1 MANIAVAMSTA
12 HLVSAEAF
20 RQVAPQATV
29 LAEGPRAAALSS
41 HLDVAAR
48 AAERAGQAWT
58 DVRGHWRGLRTP
70 SEMGPPDT
78 IRREASDLVT
88 RMGRLSHTDPAWR
101 PCLGA
106 DPQLR
111 TGAQL
116 AQDLP
121 GLSRLLEGLRQ
132 VNAAI
137 VDIAADHVE
146 LTRALSAQLL
156 LLMPTCMVPSEHDSP
171 RPWTAAPG
179 HTVQKLAVAQHDA
192 ISTSRQSWVAA
203 AAVSR
208 LAPSHHR
215 SIGAHALGSRR
226 LAVNADISPSIGG
239 P

>member
-1 MANIAVAMSTA
+1 
-12 HLVSAEAF
+12 
-20 RQVAPQATV
+20 
-29 LAEGPRAAALSS
+29 
-41 HLDVAAR
+41 
-48 AAERAGQAWT
+48 
-58 DVRGHWRGLRTP
+58 
-70 SEMGPPDT
+70 
-78 IRREASDLVT
+78 
-88 RMGRLSHTDPAWR
+88 MGRLSHTDPAWR

-116 AQDLP
+116 APDLP

-192 ISTSRQSWVAA
+192 ISSSRQSWVAA

-208 LAPSHHR
+208 LASSHHR